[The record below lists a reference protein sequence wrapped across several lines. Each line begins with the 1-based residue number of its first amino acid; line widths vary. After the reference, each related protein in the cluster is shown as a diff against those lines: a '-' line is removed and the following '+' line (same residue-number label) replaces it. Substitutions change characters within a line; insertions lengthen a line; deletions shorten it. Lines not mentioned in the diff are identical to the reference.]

1 MWRRISEQV
10 RDKTSFGLWWDAFII
25 LTKPLGAVGGLGGLV
40 WITIMAICLNSGMF
54 FTDSISSLVLMGL
67 WFVCAFLLV
76 VGYLVKGI
84 IGSLHNEKIMFPLP
98 NLSPTQRTPYLYVW
112 ICSAPF
118 VIAGIYSLHLVMS
131 SVRLSAYATMISALE
146 WLFYALLGL
155 AMFRLGM
162 GDRERGRKL
171 IQHGLSWTS
180 SLLSLSAVG
189 SILGIVSMPYA
200 ILRTG
205 DSEVSLTGARL
216 GGLLQYPNTFG
227 AVAAALLLERLLLL
241 VHRPSSDFKR
251 SAGWK
256 GQQGGAQ
263 VLLLLLCLLLTES
276 RGAYIAGAV
285 GWAAGWLLLRGAE
298 RSRFVRHSGVFLA
311 AAALLARQL
320 SAAQLAPSPLPGLLL
335 LAAVMAAALALSG
348 RVHRGGRAHGAAA
361 ARGSSGPLVAAWGAG
376 KSAYIKG
383 LALSLTGLGLLL
395 ALAPLL
401 TRGLRIATLSARWD
415 MYADAWKLF
424 QRSPWIG
431 RGGDTWRLS
440 FRSIQSRPYV
450 GAEVHSGFIDIALD
464 LGLVGL
470 MVVLLWLGAIAWQ
483 MLRLHRV
490 RSSLFPSL
498 IVLCLHSLID
508 FDMSY
513 GLYWVLIL
521 MFAVVAL
528 VPTVSSPESPI
539 PSKSCSRGASTV
551 NSAVMPEMVA
561 IVPDRTITMAASTVR
576 FAATGL
582 LAAVLLAASVA
593 GLHLV
598 ASQLLLARA
607 EATAGTEQPLL
618 LQRSLAA
625 SPSNTAARLAL
636 AAHSLPQKS
645 FTLLQQ
651 GLRYERE
658 NPELLAA
665 LGTVAAQ
672 QGDLSALTAFQR
684 AAALDRFNGAAQTNM
699 LQQAYHLARW
709 LKATGK
715 EDEARIAAEAGVR
728 LYCNYSRLSDLIVQ
742 HPSWRNDRKFRLTLE
757 ARVRGR
763 QLYAFKYAH

>member
-1 MWRRISEQV
+1 M
-10 RDKTSFGLWWDAFII
+10 I
-25 LTKPLGAVGGLGGLV
+25 LTKPLGSIGGLGGLV

-84 IGSLHNEKIMFPLP
+84 IGCLRNKKIMLS
-98 NLSPTQRTPYLYVW
+98 NLSLTQRTPYLYIW

-155 AMFRLGM
+155 AMYKLYM

-171 IQHGLSWTS
+171 IQHGLSWTAW
-180 SLLSLSAVG
+180 LLSLSAVG
-189 SILGIVSMPYA
+189 SVLGIVSMPYA

-241 VHRPSSDFKR
+241 VRRPCSDFTR

-256 GQQGGAQ
+256 GQQGGVQ

-285 GWAAGWLLLRGAE
+285 GWAAGWLLLRGTE

-320 SAAQLAPSPLPGLLL
+320 SAAQLAPPPLPGLLL

-348 RVHRGGRAHGAAA
+348 RAHRRGRAHNAAA
-361 ARGSSGPLVAAWGAG
+361 ARGSSGSLAAAWGAG
-376 KSAYIKG
+376 KSACIKA
-383 LALSLTGLGLLL
+383 LALSLTGLCLLL

-401 TRGLRIATLSARWD
+401 ARGLRIATLSARWD
-415 MYADAWKLF
+415 MYADAWRLF

-470 MVVLLWLGAIAWQ
+470 LVVLLWLGAIAWQ
-483 MLRLHRV
+483 MLRHGG

-498 IVLCLHSLID
+498 IVLCLHSIID

-521 MFAVVAL
+521 MFAVAAL
-528 VPTVSSPESPI
+528 VPTVEAPI
-539 PSKSCSRGASTV
+539 PSMRRSRGASAV
-551 NSAVMPEMVA
+551 NGAMPETVA
-561 IVPDRTITMAASTVR
+561 IVADRIATIAASTVR

-582 LAAVLLAASVA
+582 LAAALLAASVA
-593 GLHLV
+593 GLHLAV
-598 ASQLLLARA
+598 SQLLLARA
-607 EATAGTEQPLL
+607 EAAAGTEQPLL

-625 SPSNTAARLAL
+625 LPSNTAARLAL

-658 NPELLAA
+658 NPELLEA

-684 AAALDRFNGAAQTNM
+684 AATLDRFNGVAQTNM

-728 LYCNYSRLSDLIVQ
+728 LYRNYSRLSDLIVQ

-763 QLYAFKYAH
+763 QLYTFKYAYQPPNALRNACFSWP

>member
-1 MWRRISEQV
+1 MI
-10 RDKTSFGLWWDAFII
+10 F
-25 LTKPLGAVGGLGGLV
+25 TKLLGAIGGLSGLV

-54 FTDSISSLVLMGL
+54 FKDGISSLVLMGV

-84 IGSLHNEKIMFPLP
+84 IGSLRNKKIMLPLSC
-98 NLSPTQRTPYLYVW
+98 LSPTRWTPYLYVW
-112 ICSAPF
+112 IYSAPF
-118 VIAGIYSLHLVMS
+118 VIAGIYSLHLVLS

-146 WLFYALLGL
+146 WLFYGLLGL
-155 AMFRLGM
+155 AMYKLGM

-171 IQHGLSWTS
+171 IQHSLSWTAW
-180 SLLSLSAVG
+180 LLSLSAVG
-189 SILGIVSMPYA
+189 SVLGIVSMPYA

-227 AVAAALLLERLLLL
+227 AVAAALLLERLLFL
-241 VHRPSSDFKR
+241 VRRPCSDFTR

-285 GWAAGWLLLRGAE
+285 GWAAGWLLLRGTE

-311 AAALLARQL
+311 AAVLLARQL

-335 LAAVMAAALALSG
+335 LAAVIAAALALSG
-348 RVHRGGRAHGAAA
+348 RAHRGGRAHGAAA
-361 ARGSSGPLVAAWGAG
+361 TRGSSGLHAAAWGAG
-376 KSAYIKG
+376 KSACIKA
-383 LALSLTGLGLLL
+383 LALSVTGLCLLL

-401 TRGLRIATLSARWD
+401 ARGLRIATLSARWD

-424 QRSPWIG
+424 LRSPWIG

-440 FRSIQSRPYV
+440 FRSLQSRPYV
-450 GAEVHSGFIDIALD
+450 GTEVHSGFIDIALD

-470 MVVLLWLGAIAWQ
+470 LVVLLWLGAIAWQ
-483 MLRLHRV
+483 MLRSHRA

-513 GLYWVLIL
+513 GLYWVLII
-521 MFAVVAL
+521 MVAAAAY
-528 VPTVSSPESPI
+528 VPTVSSPEAPI
-539 PSKSCSRGASTV
+539 PSMPRSRGASAV
-551 NSAVMPEMVA
+551 NGAVMPETVA
-561 IVPDRTITMAASTVR
+561 IVPDRTATMAASTVR

-582 LAAVLLAASVA
+582 LAAALLAASAA
-593 GLHLV
+593 GLHLA

-607 EATAGTEQPLL
+607 EAAVGADQPLL

-625 SPSNTAARLAL
+625 SPSNTVARLAL
-636 AAHSLPQKS
+636 AARSLPQKA
-645 FTLLQQ
+645 FPLLQQ

-665 LGTVAAQ
+665 LGTAAAQ
-672 QGDLSALTAFQR
+672 RGDLRALLAFQR

-699 LQQAYHLARW
+699 LQQACRLARSF
-709 LKATGK
+709 KATGR
-715 EDEARIAAEAGVR
+715 EDEARIATEAGVR
-728 LYCNYSRLSDLIVQ
+728 LYRNYSRLADLIVQ

-763 QLYAFKYAH
+763 ELYTLKYGHQPPNALRNARFNWP

>member
-1 MWRRISEQV
+1 M
-10 RDKTSFGLWWDAFII
+10 I
-25 LTKPLGAVGGLGGLV
+25 LTKPLRSIGGLGGLV

-84 IGSLHNEKIMFPLP
+84 IGCLRNKKIMLS
-98 NLSPTQRTPYLYVW
+98 NLSLTQRTPYLYIW

-155 AMFRLGM
+155 AMYKLCM

-171 IQHGLSWTS
+171 IQHGLSWTAW
-180 SLLSLSAVG
+180 LLSLSAVG
-189 SILGIVSMPYA
+189 SVLGIVSMPYA

-241 VHRPSSDFKR
+241 VRRPCSDFTR

-276 RGAYIAGAV
+276 RGTYIAGAV
-285 GWAAGWLLLRGAE
+285 GWAAGWLLLRGTE

-348 RVHRGGRAHGAAA
+348 RAHRRGRAHGAAA
-361 ARGSSGPLVAAWGAG
+361 ARGSSGSLAAAWGAG
-376 KSAYIKG
+376 KSACIKA
-383 LALSLTGLGLLL
+383 LALSLTGLCLLL

-401 TRGLRIATLSARWD
+401 ARGLRIATLSARWD
-415 MYADAWKLF
+415 MYADAWRLF

-470 MVVLLWLGAIAWQ
+470 LVVLLWLGAIAWQ
-483 MLRLHRV
+483 ILRHRV

-498 IVLCLHSLID
+498 IVLCLHSVID

-521 MFAVVAL
+521 MFAVAAL
-528 VPTVSSPESPI
+528 VPTVEAPI
-539 PSKSCSRGASTV
+539 PSMRRSRGASAV
-551 NSAVMPEMVA
+551 NGAMPETVA
-561 IVPDRTITMAASTVR
+561 IVADRIATMAASTVR

-582 LAAVLLAASVA
+582 LAAALLAASVA
-593 GLHLV
+593 GLHLA

-607 EATAGTEQPLL
+607 EAAAGTEQPLL

-636 AAHSLPQKS
+636 AACSLPQKA
-645 FTLLQQ
+645 FPLLQQ

-658 NPELLAA
+658 NPELLEA

-672 QGDLSALTAFQR
+672 QGDLIALTAFQR
-684 AAALDRFNGAAQTNM
+684 AATLDRFNGVAQTNM

-728 LYCNYSRLSDLIVQ
+728 LYRNYSRLSDLIVQ

-763 QLYAFKYAH
+763 QLYTFKYAY